1 MLVTGSSRGIG
12 LGLAKHFVSV
22 GYHVLGCSRGQSEWE
37 SEHYEHT
44 ALDIADEASVGQW
57 VRRGRARWKRIDALV
72 CSAAIGPVSHPL
84 AMTGTDLWRDVM
96 RTNVD
101 GTFFVCREVAKLMAA
116 QRYGRIVT
124 LSSMAAALHIEGTAA
139 YSASKSA
146 IVEMTKVLAREL
158 APAGVTCNVVGISVV
173 MTDMV
178 AAMDPA
184 VTERALARLTIKR
197 PLTIDEV
204 CHAVEFFCSRASSA
218 VTGQVLQLGLVT

>member
-12 LGLAKHFVSV
+12 LGLARHFVSV
-22 GYHVLGCSRGQSEWE
+22 GYHVLGCSRGPSGWE

-44 ALDIADEASVGQW
+44 MLDVADEPSVSKW

-72 CSAAIGPVSHPL
+72 CSAAFGPASHPL
-84 AMTGTDLWRDVM
+84 ALTGTDLWRDVM

-101 GTFFVCREVAKLMAA
+101 GTFFVCREVGKLMAA

-146 IVEMTKVLAREL
+146 IVEMTKVLAREM
-158 APAGVTCNVVGISVV
+158 APAGVTCNVVGISLV
-173 MTDMV
+173 MTEMV
-178 AAMDPA
+178 TALGSS
-184 VTERALARLTIKR
+184 VTERALERLTIKR
-197 PLTIDEV
+197 PLSIEEV